1 MIILTL
7 ERREGMMISGGKKST
22 PRRWR
27 VTRRLTRI
35 VGGSRP
41 RRRDRS
47 GVDEPQAW
55 RPGRL
60 IWTLTLLTGF
70 AVLVFLV
77 WLGWSVFAI
86 VHGGPSA
93 FPYDPDHRCM
103 SLGFTCGAVSN
114 VLTTVLLL
122 AVASFFVLWR
132 LFRLMRW
139 YRIRARTGSR
149 ELVPTAGAI
158 LDEVVGRDELCK
170 VVMAD
175 MHERRTRP
183 HVLVGGV
190 GTGKTAVLVRLTELL
205 ADKRAVPVPVRLRDA
220 TKVLDFESLAQER
233 FLSEV
238 NQRLISSAEG
248 ETIWR
253 RLRKEGRIVV
263 LADGLEE
270 ALVGTTA
277 EQERDNTIRA
287 AVRKAYQQRL
297 PVVIASRPHDPLRAT
312 EAAILT
318 LEPLSYEAALAYIG
332 GDGTSED
339 ERRLAWIVE
348 TADVVEAPLYL
359 QITRELQDK
368 GLLDPSSGSQ
378 QQVVN
383 TRGADRSQLR
393 LALLETWQ
401 RALISGH
408 LSEDVPLNQAER
420 LAAVEY
426 MSALACVGLRSD
438 KLEVEFSDLQPEVRI
453 SKAVQGRLAKID
465 DNARYTTG
473 VRNIDVRLAAAWAA
487 QLDLVE
493 LRGNSVRFQH
503 SLIQA
508 YLGSRLLDVAL
519 QDPAYCEQALQLPGP
534 GREFL
539 IAMVLRSRATD
550 GTGTWQPDPAS
561 QRTAVSGPHASSS
574 AARPRRSASKNT
586 PGSKDLQQRYVD
598 PLRQAAAKRDDN
610 KVLDIYAAALE
621 IDSGTPEPAH
631 RAIASKINARWAR
644 IHAQDPRTLEEGKLG
659 LVRRFG
665 EAARRIDDRRKQG
678 EARLDLPAYRQ
689 LYYIGCTERSYPVR
703 LAAAQELGAGGDTAY
718 RELRVV
724 LAAPCPVC
732 EKERAERLPRA
743 NGRPPGSTAMNS
755 SAKIISAWIA
765 PMLAGSVGATGNGQS
780 SDLAKQAQ
788 ADLDQWLRHIGR
800 YGRRSGEEDLDITL
814 EIAVAQGFKY
824 AANRRPAHADSRH
837 QTRMQLAER
846 ALEMLKGTEYWFSQ
860 LTLIQALCLLSL
872 SDQPKQHADQ
882 HGAKPEAIV
891 QHWLDVAG
899 RESTNRNQPADVPA
913 EPHPFVREAAQLA
926 VLALKTGKPQ
936 RYLWIDESG
945 VVGQV
950 GSRKVSG
957 GMTYRKHRLWIP
969 PSAGWTALNGRAQQ
983 LVADVLLLLNLADR
997 GDQPEDSER
1006 RLKRANRY
1014 DLPPCLTR
1022 YRPSL
1027 DPGLTVGTATS
1038 AAPGT
1043 SCVDGCAFEL
1053 CPYPPKGAQPRVE
1066 MSEAFCRRQQTL
1078 LTRRSLSRRR
1088 APWQEMRRGQLIQ
1101 FWAEMADR
1109 ARGPRPRSAATG
1121 RDRKG

>member
-1 MIILTL
+1 MIGGG
-7 ERREGMMISGGKKST
+7 RRPT
-22 PRRWR
+22 PRRR
-27 VTRRLTRI
+27 MITTGLTRLF
-35 VGGSRP
+35 GGPRP

-47 GVDEPQAW
+47 GVDEPQTW
-55 RPGRL
+55 RPGRF
-60 IWTLTLLTGF
+60 IWALTLLTAF
-70 AVLVFLV
+70 AVLVFLA
-77 WLGWSVFAI
+77 WLGWSVFVI

-93 FPYDPDHRCM
+93 LRYDPDRRCT

-114 VLTTVLLL
+114 VVTSVLLL

-132 LFRLMRW
+132 LFGLLRW
-139 YRIRARTGSR
+139 YRARARTGSR

-175 MHERRTRP
+175 LHERRTRP

-190 GTGKTAVLVRLTELL
+190 GAGKTAVLVKLTESL

-220 TKVLDFESLAQER
+220 TKDLDFESLAQER

-277 EQERDNTIRA
+277 EQERDNIIRA
-287 AVRKAYQQRL
+287 AIRKAHQQRL
-297 PVVIASRPHDPLRAT
+297 PLVIASRPHDPLRAT
-312 EAAILT
+312 EAAILA

-359 QITRELQDK
+359 QITRELQVK
-368 GLLDPSSGSQ
+368 RLLDPSSGGQ

-393 LALLETWQ
+393 LALLETWR

-408 LSEDVPLNQAER
+408 LREDVPLNQAER
-420 LAAVEY
+420 FAAVEHL
-426 MSALACVGLRSD
+426 SALACVGLKYD
-438 KLEVEFSDLQPEVRI
+438 KLEVGFSELEPEERI
-453 SKAVQGRLAKID
+453 SAAVQARLAKID
-465 DNARYTTG
+465 TDAQLPTG
-473 VRNIDVRLAAAWAA
+473 VGNIDVRLAAAWAA
-487 QLDLVE
+487 QLELVE
-493 LRGNSVRFQH
+493 LRGDSVRFQH

-508 YLGSRLLDVAL
+508 YLGSRLLDIAL
-519 QDPAYCEQALQLPGP
+519 QDPAYCEQALKRPGP

-539 IAMVLRSRATD
+539 IAMVLCSRATE
-550 GTGTWQPDPAS
+550 GTGTRRPNPAGQEAAAS
-561 QRTAVSGPHASSS
+561 VPRAAAPAAWALWFRRNSAPAREDVQR
-574 AARPRRSASKNT
+574 
-586 PGSKDLQQRYVD
+586 RYVA

-621 IDSGTPEPAH
+621 IDCGAPEPAH
-631 RAIASKINARWAR
+631 RAIAGEIKDRWPW
-644 IHAQDPRTLEEGKLG
+644 IHAQDPGTLEEGKLG

-665 EAARRIDDRRKQG
+665 EAARRIDDRRQQG
-678 EARLDLPAYRQ
+678 EESLDLPSYRQ
-689 LYYIGCTERSYPVR
+689 LYEIACIDRSYPVR

-718 RELRVV
+718 RELSAV
-724 LAAPCPVC
+724 LAAPCAIC
-732 EKERAERLPRA
+732 ENERAERLERA
-743 NGRPPGSTAMNS
+743 SGRPPGSPTGS
-755 SAKIISAWIA
+755 PPAKIISAWLA
-765 PMLAGSVGATGNGQS
+765 PMLAGSVGAAGSGQS
-780 SDLAKQAQ
+780 GDLARQAQ
-788 ADLDQWLRHIGR
+788 TDLDQWLRHIGR
-800 YGRRSGEEDLDITL
+800 YGRRSGEEDLDMTL

-824 AANRRPAHADSRH
+824 AANRRPAHAGARH
-837 QTRMQLAER
+837 ETRMHLAER

-860 LTLIQALCLLSL
+860 LTLIHALCLLSL
-872 SDQPKQHADQ
+872 SDQPKQPADQ

-899 RESTNRNQPADVPA
+899 RESTDRNQPADVPA

-945 VVGQV
+945 VAGQV
-950 GSRKVSG
+950 GSRKTSG
-957 GMTYRKHRLWIP
+957 GTTNRKHRQWIP

-997 GDQPEDSER
+997 GDQPQDAER

-1014 DLPPCLTR
+1014 DLPPCITR
-1022 YRPSL
+1022 YRPAL

-1043 SCVDGCAFEL
+1043 RCVDGCAFEL
-1053 CPYPPKGAQPRVE
+1053 CPYPPKGAQPRTE
-1066 MSEAFCRRQQTL
+1066 MSEAFCRRQRTL
-1078 LTRRSLSRRR
+1078 LTRRSLNRRK
-1088 APWQEMRRGQLIQ
+1088 APWQEMRRGQLTQ

-1109 ARGPRPRSAATG
+1109 ARGPRPRSAATEQA
-1121 RDRKG
+1121 RNR

>member
-1 MIILTL
+1 MIGSG
-7 ERREGMMISGGKKST
+7 RRPT
-22 PRRWR
+22 PRRR
-27 VTRRLTRI
+27 VITPALMRMF
-35 VGGSRP
+35 GGPRP
-41 RRRDRS
+41 RRRDRG
-47 GVDEPQAW
+47 GVDEPQTW

-60 IWTLTLLTGF
+60 IWALTLLTGF
-70 AVLVFLV
+70 AVLVFLA
-77 WLGWSVFAI
+77 WLGWSVFVV

-93 FPYDPDHRCM
+93 LPYDPDRRCT

-114 VLTTVLLL
+114 VLTSVLLL

-132 LFRLMRW
+132 LFRLLRW
-139 YRIRARTGSR
+139 YRVRGRTGSR

-175 MHERRTRP
+175 LRERRKRP
-183 HVLVGGV
+183 HVLIGGV

-220 TKVLDFESLAQER
+220 AKVLDFESLAQER

-238 NQRLISSAEG
+238 NHRLISSAEG

-277 EQERDNTIRA
+277 EQERNNTIRA
-287 AVRKAYQQRL
+287 AIRKAHQQRL
-297 PVVIASRPHDPLRAT
+297 PLVIASRPHDPLRAT
-312 EAAILT
+312 EAAILA

-332 GDGTSED
+332 GEGTSED

-359 QITRELQDK
+359 QITRELQVK
-368 GLLDPSSGSQ
+368 GLLDPSSGGQ
-378 QQVVN
+378 QQVVD
-383 TRGADRSQLR
+383 TRGVDRSQLR

-408 LSEDVPLNQAER
+408 LREDVPLNQAER
-420 LAAVEY
+420 LAAVEHL
-426 MSALACVGLRSD
+426 SALACAGLKCD
-438 KLEVEFSDLQPEVRI
+438 KLEVEFSELQPEGTI
-453 SKAVQGRLAKID
+453 SAAVQDRLAKID
-465 DNARYTTG
+465 GDARHTAG

-487 QLDLVE
+487 QLELVE

-519 QDPAYCEQALQLPGP
+519 QDPAYCEQALKLPGP

-539 IAMVLRSRATD
+539 IAMVLRSRAKD
-550 GTGTWQPDPAS
+550 GTGTWWPDLVGQDA
-561 QRTAVSGPHASSS
+561 AVSVPHASAP
-574 AARPRRSASKNT
+574 AAKARRSPGKRT
-586 PGSKDLQQRYVD
+586 PTWEHVQQRYVD

-610 KVLDIYAAALE
+610 KVLDIYAATLE
-621 IDSGTPEPAH
+621 IDCGAPVPAH
-631 RAIASKINARWAR
+631 RAIADKIKARWPR

-665 EAARRIDDRRKQG
+665 EAARRIDDRRQRG
-678 EARLDLPAYRQ
+678 EESLDLPAYRQ
-689 LYYIGCTERSYPVR
+689 LYEIACIERSYPVR

-718 RELRVV
+718 RELSEV

-732 EKERAERLPRA
+732 EKERLERVSRLPSR
-743 NGRPPGSTAMNS
+743 STTVSS
-755 SAKIISAWIA
+755 SAKIISAWLA
-765 PMLAGSVGATGNGQS
+765 PMLAGSGNATGSGQS
-780 SDLAKQAQ
+780 GDLAKQAQ

-814 EIAVAQGFKY
+814 EIAVAQGFKH
-824 AANRRPAHADSRH
+824 AANRRPAHAGARPE
-837 QTRMQLAER
+837 TRMHLAER

-872 SDQPKQHADQ
+872 SDQPKQPADQ

-891 QHWLDVAG
+891 HHWLDVAG
-899 RESTNRNQPADVPA
+899 RESTNRNQPTDVPT

-950 GSRKVSG
+950 GSRKASG
-957 GMTYRKHRLWIP
+957 GTTYRTHRLWIP

-983 LVADVLLLLNLADR
+983 LVADVLLLVNLADR
-997 GDQPEDSER
+997 GDQPQDSER
-1006 RLKRANRY
+1006 RLKRSNRY
-1014 DLPPCLTR
+1014 DLPPCITR

-1027 DPGLTVGTATS
+1027 GPGLTVGTATS

-1078 LTRRSLSRRR
+1078 LTRRSLNRRK

-1109 ARGPRPRSAATG
+1109 ARGPRPPSAATQ
-1121 RDRKG
+1121 RDRNR

>member
-1 MIILTL
+1 M
-7 ERREGMMISGGKKST
+7 REGTMIGGGKRPVSRRRMIT
-22 PRRWR
+22 PA
-27 VTRRLTRI
+27 LTRML
-35 VGGSRP
+35 GGQRP

-47 GVDEPQAW
+47 GVDEPQTW

-60 IWTLTLLTGF
+60 IWALTLLTGF
-70 AVLVFLV
+70 AVLVLLA
-77 WLGWSVFAI
+77 WLGWSVFVI

-93 FPYDPDHRCM
+93 LPYDPDRRCT

-114 VLTTVLLL
+114 MLTSVLLL
-122 AVASFFVLWR
+122 AVASSLVLWR
-132 LFRLMRW
+132 LFRLLRW
-139 YRIRARTGSR
+139 YRVRARTGSR
-149 ELVPTAGAI
+149 ELVATAGAI

-175 MHERRTRP
+175 LHERRTRP

-190 GTGKTAVLVRLTELL
+190 GTGKTAVLVKLTELL

-220 TKVLDFESLAQER
+220 ATDLDFESMAQER

-287 AVRKAYQQRL
+287 AIRKAHHQRL
-297 PVVIASRPHDPLRAT
+297 PLVIASRPHDPLRAT
-312 EAAILT
+312 EAAILA
-318 LEPLSYEAALAYIG
+318 LEPLSYEAALGYIG
-332 GDGTSED
+332 GGTSED
-339 ERRLAWIVE
+339 ERRLAWIVA

-359 QITRELQDK
+359 QITRELQGK
-368 GLLDPSSGSQ
+368 GLLDPGAGGR
-378 QQVVN
+378 QVVN

-408 LSEDVPLNQAER
+408 LREDVPLNQAER

-426 MSALACVGLRSD
+426 LSALACVGLKRD
-438 KLEVEFSDLQPEVRI
+438 TLEIEFSELEPDARI
-453 SKAVQGRLAKID
+453 SRVVQARLDKID
-465 DNARYTTG
+465 TDARHTTG
-473 VRNIDVRLAAAWAA
+473 VANIDVRLAAAWAA
-487 QLDLVE
+487 QLELVE
-493 LRGNSVRFQH
+493 LRGDSVRFQH

-519 QDPAYCEQALQLPGP
+519 QDDAYCEQALKLPGP

-539 IAMVLRSRATD
+539 IAMVLCSRATD
-550 GTGTWQPDPAS
+550 GTGTRRPDPAD
-561 QRTAVSGPHASSS
+561 QEAGAGAPR
-574 AARPRRSASKNT
+574 AAAPAAWALWLRRNST
-586 PGSKDLQQRYVD
+586 PAREDMQQKYVD
-598 PLRQAAAKRDDN
+598 RLRHAAAKRDDN

-621 IDSGTPEPAH
+621 IDCDAPEPAH
-631 RAIASKINARWAR
+631 CGIADEIKARWPR

-665 EAARRIDDRRKQG
+665 EAARRIDDRRQQG
-678 EARLDLPAYRQ
+678 EGLNPPAYRQ
-689 LYYIGCTERSYPVR
+689 LYEIACIEQTYPVR

-718 RELRVV
+718 RELTDF
-724 LAAPCPVC
+724 LAVPCPVC
-732 EKERAERLPRA
+732 ENERASRLGRSS
-743 NGRPPGSTAMNS
+743 GRPPRSTTGSPPAM
-755 SAKIISAWIA
+755 IISAWLA
-765 PMLAGSVGATGNGQS
+765 PMLAGSVGATGSGQPG
-780 SDLAKQAQ
+780 DLAEQAQ
-788 ADLDQWLRHIGR
+788 ADLDQWLRHVGR

-814 EIAVAQGFKY
+814 EIAVAQGFKH
-824 AANRRPAHADSRH
+824 AANRRPAHAGARH
-837 QTRMQLAER
+837 ETRMHLAER

-872 SDQPKQHADQ
+872 SGQPKQPGDQ

-899 RESTNRNQPADVPA
+899 RESTDRNQPAEAPA
-913 EPHPFVREAAQLA
+913 ELHPFVREAAQLA
-926 VLALKTGKPQ
+926 ALALKTGQPQ

-950 GSRKVSG
+950 GSRKASAG
-957 GMTYRKHRLWIP
+957 TTYRKHRQWIP

-997 GDQPEDSER
+997 GDQPQDSER

-1014 DLPPCLTR
+1014 DLPPCIIR

-1038 AAPGT
+1038 AAPGIG
-1043 SCVDGCAFEL
+1043 CVDGCGFEL
-1053 CPYPPKGAQPRVE
+1053 CPYPPKGVQPRVE
-1066 MSEAFCRRQQTL
+1066 LSEAFCRRQQTL
-1078 LTRRSLSRRR
+1078 LTRRSLSRRK

-1109 ARGPRPRSAATG
+1109 ARGQRPRSAAP
-1121 RDRKG
+1121 DRVRKRYLN